1 VGTGPGA
8 IVTASAGAPPLLTL
22 DRVTKRF
29 GGLTAVRE
37 VSLTVAAGDL
47 LGIIGPNGAGK
58 TTLFHVIS
66 GYFRPDEGRVVFDG
80 RDITGQPAHAIS
92 RRGLTRT
99 FQIVKP
105 FGNLS
110 VLDNVMIGALTR
122 VASTR
127 QARAEAAAVIDLCGL
142 GPHAG
147 VRART
152 LPLALRKR
160 LEVARAL
167 ATRPRLLLLDEVM
180 AGLNPTELV
189 AMIDLIRRLHAE
201 GLTLIVIEHIMAA
214 MMRLAQRIVMLH
226 HGEKI
231 AEGTPH
237 EITSDRRV
245 IDAYLGEE
253 FVLADA

>member
-1 VGTGPGA
+1 M
-8 IVTASAGAPPLLTL
+8 SAPPALLSLTG
-22 DRVTKRF
+22 VTKRF
-29 GGLTAVRE
+29 GGLTAVRDVTLE
-37 VSLTVAAGDL
+37 VRSGDL

-66 GYFRPDEGRVVFDG
+66 GYYRPDEGRIVFAGEDV
-80 RDITGQPAHAIS
+80 TGQPAHAIS

-122 VASTR
+122 RTSTR
-127 QARAEAAAVIDLCGL
+127 EARADAERVIEICGL
-142 GPHAG
+142 APHATA
-147 VRART
+147 RARA

-167 ATRPRLLLLDEVM
+167 ATQPRLLLLDEVM
-180 AGLNPTELV
+180 AGLNPTELA
-189 AMIDLIRRLHAE
+189 AMVELVRRLHAD
-201 GLTLIVIEHIMAA
+201 GLTLIVIEHVMAA

-226 HGEKI
+226 HGERI
-231 AEGTPH
+231 AEGTPR

-253 FVLADA
+253 FVLAEA

>member
-1 VGTGPGA
+1 VST
-8 IVTASAGAPPLLTL
+8 TPPALLTL
-22 DRVTKRF
+22 ERVTKRF

-37 VSLTVAAGDL
+37 VSLEVRPGDL

-58 TTLFHVIS
+58 TTLFHVIA
-66 GYFRPDEGRVVFDG
+66 GYYAPDEGRVRFDG
-80 RDITGQPAHAIS
+80 RDVTGLPAHAIA
-92 RRGLTRT
+92 RLGLTRT
-99 FQIVKP
+99 FQLVKP

-110 VLDNVMIGALTR
+110 VRDNVMIGALTR
-122 VASTR
+122 QATVR
-127 QARAEAAAVIDLCGL
+127 DARADAERVIDLCGL
-142 GPHAG
+142 GPHAHAAA
-147 VRART
+147 RA

-180 AGLNPTELV
+180 AGLNPTELA
-189 AMIDLIRRLHAE
+189 AMVDLVRRLHAE

-226 HGEKI
+226 HGERI
-231 AEGTPH
+231 AEGAPR
-237 EITSDRRV
+237 EIARDRRV

-253 FVLADA
+253 FVLAEA

>member
-1 VGTGPGA
+1 VDTGAGVTTEPGA
-8 IVTASAGAPPLLTL
+8 ALLTL
-22 DRVTKRF
+22 ERVTKRF

-37 VSLTVAAGDL
+37 VSLGVRAGDL

-58 TTLFHVIS
+58 TTLFHVIA
-66 GYFRPDEGRVVFDG
+66 GYFRADDGRVTFDG
-80 RDITGQPAHAIS
+80 RDITGQPAHAIAQL
-92 RRGLTRT
+92 GLTRT

-110 VLDNVMIGALTR
+110 VRDNVMIGALSQRATVR
-122 VASTR
+122 E
-127 QARAEAAAVIDLCGL
+127 ARADAERVIDVCGL

-147 VRART
+147 APARA

-167 ATRPRLLLLDEVM
+167 ATQPRLLLLDEVM

-189 AMIDLIRRLHAE
+189 AMIELIRRLHAD

-214 MMRLAQRIVMLH
+214 MMRLAQRIVVLH
-226 HGEKI
+226 HGERI
-231 AEGTPH
+231 AEGTPR
-237 EITSDRRV
+237 EIASDRRV

-253 FVLADA
+253 FVLAEA